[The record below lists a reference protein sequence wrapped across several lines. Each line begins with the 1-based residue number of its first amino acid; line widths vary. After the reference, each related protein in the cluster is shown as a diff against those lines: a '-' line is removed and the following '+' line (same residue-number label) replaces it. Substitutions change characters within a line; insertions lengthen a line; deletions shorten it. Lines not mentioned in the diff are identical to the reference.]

1 MSYIVVYQ
9 REDGS
14 SGLEECESL
23 DLAVVA
29 AERLRNV
36 DSVENPRIFKTEE
49 VKFDFRPYYRV
60 EVADSGGGTS
70 EPAPST
76 PDPVVARATATAT
89 TSTATTSTAMPIGES
104 EPAAPPAAPDGPS
117 VSSIDPW
124 AAAESTSVEE
134 APAPP
139 APTADGATTAAEA
152 IDYSNDAIPDVMDPP
167 APPTPEAMP
176 SAEAEVADVSEV
188 DSSRGLFSAT
198 RLPEPPKDDPDIGAL
213 ADDVTDVVPPRR
225 GLFGR

>member
-60 EVADSGGGTS
+60 EVADGDSGTS
-70 EPAPST
+70 EPAPPT
-76 PDPVVARATATAT
+76 PEPVVASATATAT
-89 TSTATTSTAMPIGES
+89 TSTATPLAKS
-104 EPAAPPAAPDGPS
+104 EPAAPPAAPDSPS

-124 AAAESTSVEE
+124 ATAESTSVEE

-139 APTADGATTAAEA
+139 APTADAGLTATEA
-152 IDYSNDAIPDVMDPP
+152 IDYSNDAIPDLTD
-167 APPTPEAMP
+167 APSAPTPEAVP
-176 SAEAEVADVSEV
+176 SAETEAAEVSEA

-198 RLPEPPKDDPDIGAL
+198 SLPEPPKDDADIAAL

>member
-60 EVADSGGGTS
+60 EVADGDGATS
-70 EPAPST
+70 VPAPSA
-76 PDPVVARATATAT
+76 PAPVAASAAAT
-89 TSTATTSTAMPIGES
+89 TSTATPVAKS
-104 EPAAPPAAPDGPS
+104 EPAPPPAAPDSPPA
-117 VSSIDPW
+117 SSIDPW
-124 AAAESTSVEE
+124 AAAESTPVEE

-139 APTADGATTAAEA
+139 APTADAASTATEA
-152 IDYSNDAIPDVMDPP
+152 IDYSKNAVPDLTDTPS
-167 APPTPEAMP
+167 APTPEPMP
-176 SAEAEVADVSEV
+176 NAETAAAEVPEA

-198 RLPEPPKDDPDIGAL
+198 SLPDPPKDDADIGAL